1 MSSRSGLAR
10 KKGGM
15 RPAKELRGPA
25 QPWRGAS
32 GCIVKLEAGAI
43 ADEPQF
49 FPRRAEDRRIRLH
62 IVFFVALVLGIL
74 TIWLTSQVLL
84 LVFAALIVATILS
97 AFGDLLARL
106 PVLNRPWALRLA
118 ILMFLG
124 LVVGVPMLFG
134 LQAAGELDDLLRRL
148 PELIDNAGDR
158 LGVAGLS
165 EQLLGAWRSAWQD
178 GAISSIAGYTGNL
191 VGVLSSTVL
200 VLFGGIFIALG
211 SEQYRNGLLRLFPR
225 GAQGSARDVVEQ
237 SGRALRLWLLG
248 QFLAM
253 LVVGGVTMAGLML
266 MGMPSAIALGLLAG
280 LLEFIPF
287 VGPIFAYGVA
297 LLVAL
302 TVDLEMVFWVSLL
315 YLALQ
320 QIESNILVPIIQ
332 KQTVSLPPAL
342 GLFSLVAVGT
352 LFGPLGVLLAVPM
365 TVVAIVAVKRLYIE
379 DVLDRQSPPPDK

>member
-1 MSSRSGLAR
+1 MA
-10 KKGGM
+10 GGQ
-15 RPAKELRGPA
+15 RLH
-25 QPWRGAS
+25 
-32 GCIVKLEAGAI
+32 VKPEAGAI

-62 IVFFVALVLGIL
+62 IVFFVVLVLGIV
-74 TIWLTSQVLL
+74 TAWLTSQVLL

-118 ILMFLG
+118 ILLFLG

-134 LQAAGELDDLLRRL
+134 LQAVGELDDLVRRL
-148 PELIDNAGDR
+148 PALIDNAGDR
-158 LGVAGLS
+158 LGIPDLS
-165 EQLLGAWRSAWQD
+165 QQLLGAWRSAWQD
-178 GAISSIAGYTGNL
+178 GAVSSIAGYTGNL

-211 SEQYRNGLLRLFPR
+211 SDQYRDGLLRLFPH

-237 SGRALRLWLLG
+237 SGHALRLWLLG

-266 MGMPSAIALGLLAG
+266 LGMPSAIALGLLAG

-302 TVDLEMVFWVSLL
+302 TIDLEMVFWVSLL

-352 LFGPLGVLLAVPM
+352 VFGPLGVLLAVPM
-365 TVVAIVAVKRLYIE
+365 TVVGIVAVKRLYIE
-379 DVLDRQSPPPDK
+379 DVLGKKTSPPGADT